1 VLTALL
7 VSACSLGGKGKEPTG
22 PTGLVLT
29 FDHPRRATVGVG
41 ERWVV
46 VGKEMEETYLLHAWD
61 VERRRT
67 RQICGKVPPEE
78 FTEGWEK
85 LEAAGLLVPGE
96 DLRLSPSP
104 GSEAFAGRLRLRFR
118 EHGKRISARRPL
130 TETEARELVRVLRR
144 WKVALHPAK
153 WRSLPPDLR
162 VEVAIGG
169 CDPPPPK
176 GRKSTGR
183 KP

>member
-7 VSACSLGGKGKEPTG
+7 VSACSLGGQGKEPTG

-29 FDHPRRATVGVG
+29 FDHPRRATVGVE

-46 VGKEMEETYLLHAWD
+46 VGEKKEETYLLHAWD

-67 RQICGKVPPEE
+67 QQICGKVPPEE
-78 FTEGWEK
+78 FTEGWEE

-96 DLRLSPSP
+96 DLRLSPLP
-104 GSEAFAGRLRLRFR
+104 GDEPFAGRLRLRFR
-118 EHGKRISARRPL
+118 DRGKRISARRPL
-130 TETEARELVRVLRR
+130 TETEAGELIRVLRR
-144 WKVALHPAK
+144 WKVALHPAL
-153 WRSLPPDLR
+153 WRNLPADLR

-169 CDPPPPK
+169 CDSPPPK
-176 GRKSTGR
+176 GQKSTGG